1 MLENISVGTCIHL
14 LSQIEDKTLDQFWN
28 DIYTGKYP
36 IIDLQGNL
44 GYSFSDEEG
53 LQFVRNDFTPTIYT
67 GYEFVFGHVFLP
79 DTIQGL
85 LSEDKVLLLM
95 VYSKATQNLLLCELN
110 VDRRFMIDLPRGQ
123 YSFFVLLLD
132 AEAKTLLDSTI
143 YAIGLPYKGDLNN
156 PEFENYYIEN
166 PVDIED
172 FIDPAP
178 IDVKRG
184 GPFYVSL
191 IMMDITIIPD
201 CHTFFSNILQEDEQL
216 SPLREGKCLYKNNLH

>member
-1 MLENISVGTCIHL
+1 
-14 LSQIEDKTLDQFWN
+14 
-28 DIYTGKYP
+28 
-36 IIDLQGNL
+36 
-44 GYSFSDEEG
+44 
-53 LQFVRNDFTPTIYT
+53 
-67 GYEFVFGHVFLP
+67 
-79 DTIQGL
+79 
-85 LSEDKVLLLM
+85 
-95 VYSKATQNLLLCELN
+95 
-110 VDRRFMIDLPRGQ
+110 MIDLPRGQ

>member
-1 MLENISVGTCIHL
+1 MLENISAGTCLHL

-28 DIYTGKYP
+28 DISTGKYP

-53 LQFVRNDFTPTIYT
+53 LQFVRNNFTPTSYT

-79 DTIQGL
+79 DTIQEL
-85 LSEDKVLLLM
+85 FSEDKVLLLM
-95 VYSKATQNLLLCELN
+95 VYNKTTQNLLLCELN
-110 VDRRFMIDLPRGQ
+110 VDRRYMIDLPRGQ
-123 YSFFVLLLD
+123 YSFFALLLD

-143 YAIGLPYKGDLNN
+143 YAIGLPCKGDLNN
-156 PEFENYYIEN
+156 PELENYYIEN

-178 IDVKRG
+178 IDVLRG

-191 IMMDITIIPD
+191 IMIDINRIPD
-201 CHTFFSNILQEDEQL
+201 CQYFISDILQGDEQQ
-216 SPLREGKCLYKNNLH
+216 SPLRERKWL